1 MAALIQKKVSI
12 TNEHKQFIEK
22 YKKWG
27 FSDQSS
33 IIREALNQFIKDFKL
48 KERKTLMAQKA
59 HELLSDYTYD
69 KELNAFTD
77 LDGDDFL

>member
-1 MAALIQKKVSI
+1 MGALIQKKISI
-12 TNEHKQFIEK
+12 TNEHKQFIEN

-33 IIREALNQFIKDFKL
+33 IIRKALNQFINDFKI
-48 KERKTLMAQKA
+48 KERKILIAQKA
-59 HELLSDYTYD
+59 QELFSDYTQD
-69 KELNAFTD
+69 KDLTAFTD